1 MQYGTCVSVLSR
13 LFGRAGR
20 GEDAVARYVIAET
33 ASGRDLTEVLSDSYV
48 GNRLDTLG
56 IAKLLDRKDVID
68 AVGGDAVTRL
78 RANLGE
84 LRAP

>member
-1 MQYGTCVSVLSR
+1 MQYGTAVSVLSR
-13 LFGRAGR
+13 LLGRAAR

-33 ASGRDLTEVLSDSYV
+33 ASGRTLEDALSDSYV
-48 GNRLDTLG
+48 QNRLDALG

-68 AVGGDAVTRL
+68 AVGGDAVKAL
-78 RANLGE
+78 RARLGD